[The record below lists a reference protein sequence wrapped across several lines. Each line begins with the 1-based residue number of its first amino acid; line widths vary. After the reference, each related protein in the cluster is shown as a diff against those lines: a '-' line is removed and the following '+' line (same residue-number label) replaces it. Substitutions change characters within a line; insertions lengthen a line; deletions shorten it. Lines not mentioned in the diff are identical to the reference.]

1 MQKKK
6 KDHKSSRDLGYFKDE
21 YGRISID
28 SVEKPGFRIKDQ
40 SLEVQ
45 LQNLANVWLWS
56 PCISESQVVSLY
68 LRGGFSKKK
77 IRDKGHKMY
86 KLPRAT

>member
-6 KDHKSSRDLGYFKDE
+6 KTIRAAVTLGILKMSM
-21 YGRISID
+21 GGISID

-77 IRDKGHKMY
+77 I
-86 KLPRAT
+86 